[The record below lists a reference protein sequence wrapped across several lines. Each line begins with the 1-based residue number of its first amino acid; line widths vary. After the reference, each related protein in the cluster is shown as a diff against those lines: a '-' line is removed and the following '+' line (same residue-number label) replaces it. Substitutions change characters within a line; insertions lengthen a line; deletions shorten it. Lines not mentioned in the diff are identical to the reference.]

1 MPERFKLN
9 GMTLHELREWWGLVA
24 PPKPDPPPLP
34 VALRKPKIKRKRS
47 RKPNIPKPKKPPHP
61 AVCVRPSQCLRWL
74 CGFNHCMQLC
84 AIDGYVSQLPFSVGA
99 RGHDG

>member
-24 PPKPDPPPLP
+24 PLSPPLKPLP
-34 VALRKPKIKRKRS
+34 VALHKPKVKRKRS
-47 RKPNIPKPKKPPHP
+47 RKPNVPKPKSPPKPATCAR
-61 AVCVRPSQCLRWL
+61 AVGCLRWL

-84 AIDGYVSQLPFSVGA
+84 AIDDFVRALPFSVGHGHA
-99 RGHDG
+99 R